1 MKHRREDEHQR
12 RIEALEERFLR
23 LSGAIQRIIART
35 DLDTILQEVVD
46 SARALTGARYGVVTT
61 VDAAGSPQD
70 VVMSGLT
77 PEEQQELTD
86 WPDGLRLFAHFQG
99 LDAPLRLD
107 DLPAYVRALGLSSDL
122 MRSKTLQGT
131 PMRHAGVPVG
141 TVFLGEKERGGRFTS
156 EDEEILVLFG
166 SLAATAIANARTYR
180 DERRARAD
188 LETLIET
195 SPVGVVVFDARTGEL
210 VSVNREARRIVEH
223 LLTSGEPLDKLL
235 EVLTFRRADGREV
248 AFAEFPM
255 AEHLSNA
262 ETVRSE
268 EMVLSVPDG
277 RSIKTL
283 VNATPIHTPGGEV
296 ESLVVTM
303 QDLAPLEELERL
315 RADFLGMVSHEL
327 RAPLISIKG
336 STATVLG
343 ASPAPNRAELMQ
355 FFRVIDQQA
364 DHMRSLIADLLD
376 QGRIDAG
383 TLSVSPEPA
392 ALAGL
397 LDQARS
403 TFLSGGGRH
412 TLRIDL
418 PPDLPT
424 VMADPERIV
433 QVLNNLFSNAARHSP
448 EASPVR
454 VAAVRDG
461 VHVAVSVSDQG
472 SGVASDK
479 LPLLFQK
486 HAPVASDDR
495 GVSFG
500 LGLAICKGLV
510 EAHGGRIWAES
521 GGAGRGTRITFTVP
535 MAEDSDSHQPI
546 RVAGGEPG
554 SLPEGREK
562 TRILVVDDDPQTLRY
577 VREALVPS
585 GYVPVATGDPEEVP
599 SLLKAHKPQLV
610 LLDLV
615 LPGADGIELMR
626 RVPELADRPVIFI
639 SAFGRDET
647 IAKALDSGAADY
659 VVKPFSATE
668 LTARVRAA
676 LRRRADPEP
685 FVLGKLVIRYHQ
697 RRVTVADRSVDLTA
711 TEYELLRVLSL
722 DAGRVV
728 TYGSLF
734 RQAWSMRHQSS
745 GVPKLVRAVVKRL
758 RDKLGD
764 DATRPAYIMNER
776 GVGYRMPEPGD
787 QPAHSDSASRPRGRR
802 TVSG

>member
-1 MKHRREDEHQR
+1 MKQGREDELRR
-12 RIEALEERFLR
+12 RIEALEERFSR
-23 LSGAIQRIIART
+23 LSAAVLRISASL
-35 DLDTILQEVVD
+35 DLYTVLQEVVG
-46 SARALTGARYGVVTT
+46 SARALTSARYGIITT
-61 VDAAGSPQD
+61 VDEAGRPQD
-70 VVMSGLT
+70 FVMSGFT
-77 PEEQQELTD
+77 PEEQEGLTN
-86 WPDGLRLFAHFQG
+86 WPDGLRLFAHFQE

-107 DLPAYVRALGLSSDL
+107 DLPAYVRALGLSPDL
-122 MRSKTLQGT
+122 MPSKTLQGT
-131 PMRHAGVPVG
+131 PMRHRGVPVG
-141 TVFLGEKERGGRFTS
+141 TFFLAEKEGGCKFTG
-156 EDEEILVLFG
+156 EDEEVLVLFG
-166 SLAATAIANARTYR
+166 SQAATAIANARTYR

-188 LETLIET
+188 LETLVET
-195 SPVGVVVFDARTGEL
+195 SPVGVVVFDATTGNP
-210 VSVNREARRIVEH
+210 VSFNREARRIVEC
-223 LLTSGEPLDKLL
+223 LRTPGQPPEKLL
-235 EVLTFRRADGREV
+235 EVVTSRRADGREISL
-248 AFAEFPM
+248 AEFPM
-255 AEHLSNA
+255 AQQLSNA
-262 ETVRSE
+262 ETVRAE
-268 EMVLSVPDG
+268 EIVLSVPDG
-277 RSIKTL
+277 RSIRTL
-283 VNATPIHTPGGEV
+283 VNATPIHAPGGKV

-418 PPDLPT
+418 PPDLPP
-424 VMADPERIV
+424 VMADAERIV

-448 EASPVR
+448 ETSPVR
-454 VAAVRDG
+454 VAAARDG
-461 VHVAVSVSDQG
+461 VHVAVSVSDRG
-472 SGVASDK
+472 SGVPPDK
-479 LPLLFQK
+479 LPHLFQK
-486 HAPVASDDR
+486 HAHVGGAER
-495 GVSFG
+495 GVGFG

-521 GGAGRGTRITFTVP
+521 GGVGRGTRITFTVP
-535 MAEDSDSHQPI
+535 VAEDAGRHRLID
-546 RVAGGEPG
+546 VAGGGPG
-554 SLPEGREK
+554 SSPAGGEK

-577 VREALVPS
+577 VREALVPA
-585 GYVPVATGDPEEVP
+585 GYAPITTGDPEEVR
-599 SLLKAHKPQLV
+599 SLVKAHKPGLV

-615 LPGADGIELMR
+615 LPGTDGIELMR
-626 RVPELADRPVIFI
+626 RVPELGDRPVVFI

-676 LRRRADPEP
+676 LRRRAEPEP
-685 FVLGKLVIRYHQ
+685 FVLGRLVIRYDR
-697 RRVTVADRSVDLTA
+697 RRVAVAGRPVDLTA

-734 RQAWSMRHQSS
+734 RQAWSGRDRNS

-764 DATRPAYIMNER
+764 DAARPAYILNER
-776 GVGYRMPEPGD
+776 GVGYRMPGPGD
-787 QPAHSDSASRPRGRR
+787 EPARSDAGRR
-802 TVSG
+802 HPA